1 MEDRDEGPVS
11 ICCKHPCTVVTRFL
25 TGGIGIRKRDIDV
38 NNESIVLCCDV
49 LCYAMLCCAM
59 LPHAREGGACSLPLP
74 PVRVRE

>member
-38 NNESIVLCCDV
+38 NNN
-49 LCYAMLCCAM
+49 
-59 LPHAREGGACSLPLP
+59 
-74 PVRVRE
+74 